1 MVVSLG
7 AEPYFTYGHST
18 RQPSFPKFQKK
29 IPMSDDYRPPTL
41 FDHTFNVFF
50 KDFIVSNW
58 VNNGVVE
65 ERA

>member
-1 MVVSLG
+1 MVVSFDAAPHVTHG
-7 AEPYFTYGHST
+7 RST

-29 IPMSDDYRPPTL
+29 FPMSDDYRPPTL
-41 FDHTFNVFF
+41 FDHTFKVFF

-65 ERA
+65 RA